1 MKDVYLG
8 VPVKL
13 GAKGMEQVVEIALT
27 AEEKQALGKSADA
40 VRELF
45 RILKV

>member
-1 MKDVYLG
+1 MI
-8 VPVKL
+8 
-13 GAKGMEQVVEIALT
+13 EIALT
-27 AEEKQALGKSADA
+27 AEESAALEKSADA